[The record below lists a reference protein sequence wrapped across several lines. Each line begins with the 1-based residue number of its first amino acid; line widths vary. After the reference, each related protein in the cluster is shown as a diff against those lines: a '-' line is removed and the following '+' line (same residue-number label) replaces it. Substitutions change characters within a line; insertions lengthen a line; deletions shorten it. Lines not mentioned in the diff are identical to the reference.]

1 MEISIEELNALSDRT
16 GAMQVRIAELER
28 ALTQQQDENTRLRGE
43 MDQMKMQLVET
54 QNASTMNYM
63 ENIYL
68 RNCVRKIAGRYNN
81 NIAGS
86 GCDLLHQFGFVSAKF
101 AIGMDFDSHGAIR
114 QLLKFFFKSNKTSMV
129 RGLFIIDVSSNQR
142 DLRNDGCRGRCCT

>member
-1 MEISIEELNALSDRT
+1 MEISIEELNALSDRM

-63 ENIYL
+63 ENI
-68 RNCVRKIAGRYNN
+68 
-81 NIAGS
+81 
-86 GCDLLHQFGFVSAKF
+86 
-101 AIGMDFDSHGAIR
+101 
-114 QLLKFFFKSNKTSMV
+114 
-129 RGLFIIDVSSNQR
+129 
-142 DLRNDGCRGRCCT
+142 

>member
-68 RNCVRKIAGRYNN
+68 RNLLIL
-81 NIAGS
+81 S
-86 GCDLLHQFGFVSAKF
+86 GERIKTLVQHLKSIERWAFLRTFVDCCLPDGHRAEQQRLMNELMALPEDSTKPQILMQNPTFEGPMYDVHDNDDVKF
-101 AIGMDFDSHGAIR
+101 SE
-114 QLLKFFFKSNKTSMV
+114 
-129 RGLFIIDVSSNQR
+129 
-142 DLRNDGCRGRCCT
+142 